1 MSSRIRSIRLDNSS
15 INPKVLHAQYAVRG
29 EIPVKADKYGQQIR
43 DGHGDELPFN
53 AILPCNIGNP
63 QQQGLN
69 QKPLTFWRQV
79 AALTEC
85 PELINNAQLFPKD
98 ARDRASQ
105 LLHEIGSVGA
115 YSHSKGVPF
124 IRKQVADFLESRDGY
139 SADPENIFLTAGAS
153 GGVNLLFHLLLCGE
167 PDGVMIPIPQYP
179 LYSASLALAGSRT
192 VQYHLDENKGWELN
206 IDLLEKSLSDAK
218 SNGTETKALVIINPG
233 NPTGAIL
240 SEENIIEIAKFAHK
254 HELVLIADEVY
265 QSNIYDESKPF
276 ISFKKVARDLKL
288 DTLQLASFHSVS
300 KGFSGECGKR
310 GGFVEFVNFSEDL
323 LSQATKLASI
333 SLCPPLQG
341 QVAVDLLIR
350 PPKEGDESYDQFS
363 KEKDEI
369 LTNYASRSKIM
380 ADRFNKMD
388 GVTCNNAEGAM
399 YAFPQIRLPQKA
411 QDAAKKEG
419 KSPDAFYCMELLNNT
434 GICVVPGGGFGQS
447 PGTLHFR
454 TTCLVPGT
462 EDYINTIE
470 KFHQE
475 FMDRYRD

>member
-1 MSSRIRSIRLDNSS
+1 M
-15 INPKVLHAQYAVRG
+15 
-29 EIPVKADKYGQQIR
+29 
-43 DGHGDELPFN
+43 
-53 AILPCNIGNP
+53 
-63 QQQGLN
+63 
-69 QKPLTFWRQV
+69 
-79 AALTEC
+79 
-85 PELINNAQLFPKD
+85 
-98 ARDRASQ
+98 
-105 LLHEIGSVGA
+105 
-115 YSHSKGVPF
+115 
-124 IRKQVADFLESRDGY
+124 
-139 SADPENIFLTAGAS
+139 
-153 GGVNLLFHLLLCGE
+153 LFHLLLCGE

-434 GICVVPGGGFGQS
+434 GICVVPGGGFGQ
-447 PGTLHFR
+447 R
-454 TTCLVPGT
+454 
-462 EDYINTIE
+462 
-470 KFHQE
+470 
-475 FMDRYRD
+475 